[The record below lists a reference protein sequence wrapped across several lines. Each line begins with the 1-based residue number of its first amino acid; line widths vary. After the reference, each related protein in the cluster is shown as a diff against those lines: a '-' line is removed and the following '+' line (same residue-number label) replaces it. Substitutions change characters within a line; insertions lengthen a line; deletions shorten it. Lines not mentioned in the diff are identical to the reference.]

1 MAMGHTAAGHAG
13 AGHTE
18 VGRAA
23 SKRAAA
29 GCTAV
34 MTPERGWH
42 MVPAGAH
49 RSTQTAAQSVA
60 PPLAQQPAHQSVK
73 HPTPALQLGPLERF
87 ACDGTVTDVVVTCD
101 GAVWV
106 DCGRGMQ
113 LAHTAI
119 PLHDPHVLR
128 DFAVRLCA
136 QLGCRLDESC
146 PIADASAPDGTRV
159 HAVVAPIV
167 PHGASISI
175 RFPDRVAPD
184 LDVLARLGM
193 CPAPWVPLL
202 RLLVRGRA
210 NVLITGDTGVGKTTL
225 LKALL
230 ACCAPQERIVTVEEV
245 RELNVV
251 PHAHT
256 VSLVARAANVEGRGA
271 VGLPDLVKAT
281 LRMRP
286 DRVVV
291 GECRGEEVADLLR
304 ALNSGHRGSFTTV
317 HADSVARVPGRLIAL
332 GLLAGL
338 EPRATAILAEG
349 AFDVLL
355 HLERGSQCRRIAQ
368 IGMVQCVDGRLCGRV
383 VAQWSG
389 TGNAVAGEAWG
400 DFVAQW
406 KAHGSGG
413 GS

>member
-1 MAMGHTAAGHAG
+1 MGHTAAGHAG

-42 MVPAGAH
+42 MVPAGA
-49 RSTQTAAQSVA
+49 RQSTQTAAQSVA

-193 CPAPWVPLL
+193 CLRHGCRCCGCWCGAARMCSSLEAPAWAKRRCSRRCWPV
-202 RLLVRGRA
+202 A
-210 NVLITGDTGVGKTTL
+210 H
-225 LKALL
+225 
-230 ACCAPQERIVTVEEV
+230 PQERIVTVEEV
-245 RELNVV
+245 RELNAV

>member
-1 MAMGHTAAGHAG
+1 MGHMAVARTAPR
-13 AGHTE
+13 
-18 VGRAA
+18 RAA
-23 SKRAAA
+23 VQRTGA
-29 GCTAV
+29 
-34 MTPERGWH
+34 MTPEHGWH
-42 MVPAGAH
+42 IVPAGA
-49 RSTQTAAQSVA
+49 RESTQAAVWSGTYRSA
-60 PPLAQQPAHQSVK
+60 PTLAQQAAPQSAL
-73 HPTPALQLGPLERF
+73 ALQLGPLERF
-87 ACDGTVTDVVVTCD
+87 ARDGTVTDVVVTCD
-101 GAVWV
+101 GAVWI

-136 QLGCRLDESC
+136 QLGCRLDESQ
-146 PIADASAPDGTRV
+146 PIADASAPDGMRV

-167 PHGASISI
+167 PHGASVSI

-202 RLLVRGRA
+202 RLLVQGRA
-210 NVLITGDTGVGKTTL
+210 NVLITGGTGVGKTTL

-230 ACCAPQERIVTVEEV
+230 ACCRPEERIVTVEEV
-245 RELNVV
+245 RELHAV

-256 VSLVARAANVEGRGA
+256 VSLVARAANVEGKGA

-317 HADSVARVPGRLIAL
+317 HADSVSRVPGRLIAL

-338 EPRATAILAEG
+338 EPRATAMLADG

-389 TGNAVAGEAWG
+389 TGDAVAGEAWS

-406 KAHGSGG
+406 KERGSGG
-413 GS
+413 GA

>member
-1 MAMGHTAAGHAG
+1 MQAA
-13 AGHTE
+13 
-18 VGRAA
+18 V
-23 SKRAAA
+23 
-29 GCTAV
+29 
-34 MTPERGWH
+34 
-42 MVPAGAH
+42 
-49 RSTQTAAQSVA
+49 RSGTYRSA
-60 PPLAQQPAHQSVK
+60 PTLAQQTA
-73 HPTPALQLGPLERF
+73 PALQLGPLERF
-87 ACDGTVTDVVVTCD
+87 ARDGTVTDVVVTCD
-101 GAVWV
+101 GAVWI

-136 QLGCRLDESC
+136 QLGCRLDESQ

-167 PHGASISI
+167 PHGASVSI

-202 RLLVRGRA
+202 RLLVQGRA
-210 NVLITGDTGVGKTTL
+210 NVLITGGTGVGKTTL

-230 ACCAPQERIVTVEEV
+230 ACCRPEERIVTVEEV
-245 RELNVV
+245 RELHAV

-256 VSLVARAANVEGRGA
+256 VSLVARAANVEGKGA

-317 HADSVARVPGRLIAL
+317 HADSVSRVPGRLIAL

-338 EPRATAILAEG
+338 EPRATAMLADG

-389 TGNAVAGEAWG
+389 TGDAVAGEAWS

-406 KAHGSGG
+406 KERGSGG
-413 GS
+413 GA

>member
-1 MAMGHTAAGHAG
+1 MGHTAVACMASGHAAVQRTG
-13 AGHTE
+13 A
-18 VGRAA
+18 
-23 SKRAAA
+23 
-29 GCTAV
+29 
-34 MTPERGWH
+34 MTPEHGWH
-42 MVPAGAH
+42 MVPAGARESMQAAV
-49 RSTQTAAQSVA
+49 RSGTCRSA
-60 PPLAQQPAHQSVK
+60 PTLAQQTA
-73 HPTPALQLGPLERF
+73 PALQLGPLERF
-87 ACDGTVTDVVVTCD
+87 ARDGTVTDVVVTCD
-101 GAVWV
+101 GAVWI

-136 QLGCRLDESC
+136 QLGCRLDESQ

-167 PHGASISI
+167 PHGASVSI

-202 RLLVRGRA
+202 RLLVQGRA
-210 NVLITGDTGVGKTTL
+210 NVLITGGTGVGKTTL

-230 ACCAPQERIVTVEEV
+230 DCCRPEERIVTVEEV
-245 RELNVV
+245 RELHAV

-256 VSLVARAANVEGRGA
+256 VSLVARAANVEGKGA

-317 HADSVARVPGRLIAL
+317 HADSVS
-332 GLLAGL
+332 
-338 EPRATAILAEG
+338 RATAMLADG

-389 TGNAVAGEAWG
+389 TGDAVAGEAWS

-406 KAHGSGG
+406 KERGSGG
-413 GS
+413 GA

>member
-1 MAMGHTAAGHAG
+1 M
-13 AGHTE
+13 
-18 VGRAA
+18 
-23 SKRAAA
+23 
-29 GCTAV
+29 
-34 MTPERGWH
+34 
-42 MVPAGAH
+42 
-49 RSTQTAAQSVA
+49 
-60 PPLAQQPAHQSVK
+60 
-73 HPTPALQLGPLERF
+73 QLGPLERF
-87 ACDGTVTDVVVTCD
+87 ARDGTVTDVVVTCD
-101 GAVWV
+101 GTVWI

-136 QLGCRLDESC
+136 QLGCRLDESR

-175 RFPDRVAPD
+175 RFPDRVSPD
-184 LDVLARLGM
+184 LEVLARLGM

-202 RLLVRGRA
+202 RLLVQGRA
-210 NVLITGDTGVGKTTL
+210 NVLITGGTGVGKTTL

-245 RELNVV
+245 RELHAV

-256 VSLVARAANVEGRGA
+256 VSLVARAANVEGKGA

-338 EPRATAILAEG
+338 EPRATAMLADG

-368 IGMVQCVDGRLCGRV
+368 IGMVQCVDGRLRGRV

-389 TGNAVAGEAWG
+389 TGNAVAGEAWS

-406 KAHGSGG
+406 KTRGAGG
-413 GS
+413 GA